1 MCVLTLATFIKETDA
16 CLFDILEQMWIHS
29 RTFAL
34 FAVALSILGVVHVV
48 ATSFYLYWT
57 YPWLDIPLHAL
68 GGAVVSLGFLVLFH
82 AYVHGHFGKGLAVTL
97 GAVLAV
103 GAVWEVFEFVSVIA
117 GSEPGYVQ
125 DTILDFVMDLA
136 GGCVGY
142 AAARVEAR
150 HGQVAL

>member
-1 MCVLTLATFIKETDA
+1 
-16 CLFDILEQMWIHS
+16 MWIRS

-34 FAVALSILGVVHVV
+34 FAVAISVLGVVHAV

-57 YPWLDIPLHAL
+57 YPWFDIPMHAL
-68 GGAVVSLGFLVLFH
+68 GGMVVSLGFLTVSRAH
-82 AYVHGHFGKGLAVTL
+82 THGHFGKGLAMTL
-97 GAVLAV
+97 GAVFVV
-103 GAVWEVFEFVSVIA
+103 GVAWEVFEFVSVIA
-117 GSEPGYVQ
+117 GAEPGYVP